1 MMSVSAEKT
10 ELLSSINGTVSGG
23 YEEQFNRSYSC
34 ATVMEEE
41 EEEEEED
48 GESSSDFFEI
58 NRGLLLG
65 DQENDYEASLFS
77 FDFQTWNDCVFVAV
91 GNTESSSSMGALAW
105 TLNRLVSPSTVLR
118 LLHVFPVIRYIPSPL
133 GPLPRSKVKPELVKN
148 YVMQEKGKR
157 RKHLQKFL
165 DTCSVSKVKVDVM
178 LVEGDNITKAI
189 LDLIPILNIRKLVLG
204 TTESSLRKSESKRGN
219 GIADQILHNAP
230 ETCEIKIV
238 SRGKEVIDRMIVWPS
253 PSSNTSKSK
262 SMREGEEDKPHAS
275 FLCMCFNF
283 KTPV

>member
-1 MMSVSAEKT
+1 M
-10 ELLSSINGTVSGG
+10 
-23 YEEQFNRSYSC
+23 
-34 ATVMEEE
+34 
-41 EEEEEED
+41 EEED

-58 NRGLLLG
+58 NRGLLFG
-65 DQENDYEASLFS
+65 DQEYDCEASLFS

-91 GNTESSSSMGALAW
+91 GDTESSSSIGALAW
-105 TLNRLVSPSTVLR
+105 TLKRLVSPSTVLR

-133 GPLPRSKVKPELVKN
+133 GLLPRSKVNPELVQN
-148 YVMQEKGKR
+148 YVMQERGKR

-189 LDLIPILNIRKLVLG
+189 VDLIPILNIRKLVLG

-238 SRGKEVIDRMIVWPS
+238 CGGKEVIDRMIVWPS
-253 PSSNTSKSK
+253 PSSNSSKSK

-283 KTPV
+283 KTHV